1 MCIALGFKWQ
11 ILVGKYPDKLVIEF
25 SKIYSCL
32 TVQSLYNAMYGV
44 HRLESIGMYHVIS
57 EFCYK
62 CINIL

>member
-32 TVQSLYNAMYGV
+32 TVQSLYNAVFGV
-44 HRLESIGMYHVIS
+44 HRNEP
-57 EFCYK
+57 CYK
-62 CINIL
+62 WILLQMYKYIIK